1 LARKQAAEAVREK
14 PLLKQAERKLSRP
27 RHKAR
32 SEMAFLEVPNFSSR
46 IEGEPGNTGSQ

>member
-1 LARKQAAEAVREK
+1 LARKQAPEAVREK

-32 SEMAFLEVPNFSSR
+32 SEMAFLEVPNVVHLTLMPR
-46 IEGEPGNTGSQ
+46 NANTA